1 MSRRKITEIII
12 IGAQSALDPRDSM
25 ASDCEGEGE
34 REWRRLRSGGVVC
47 LLVGI
52 CGSLR
57 ICLLRK
63 IVITII
69 VGVKKVTKRR
79 RREAVEEWTRGF
91 SPVTSGAVSVRAT
104 EDSP

>member
-25 ASDCEGEGE
+25 ASDCE

-69 VGVKKVTKRR
+69 VGVKKVIKRR